1 MLPKLLAGR
10 RRLLMGLLVLSGIGM
25 AALAGVSAVLMT
37 WMLEPQSRFPLA
49 VMVGGLLLA
58 ALGTGG
64 LRAVERILAE
74 RLGQDYIHQIR
85 VGLVEAGLAGERG
98 PSAGITIARTTNDLS
113 SVRNWVAQGISPLAV
128 GIPLIAGTSAALW
141 LLAPALAI
149 AVVVPLA
156 LLAGA
161 LALLAGPAYRRA
173 RLLRR
178 KRGKLAAHIADTVA
192 ASSTIRSAGGTER
205 EVNQVNKI
213 GRTVAGA
220 AVDRA
225 VTAGWIRGAAAAAAA
240 VAAAAVAVVG
250 TTQGVATATVAGA
263 LTIVGIISAPVSD
276 MGKVI
281 EYRQNFKAARRILG
295 PALAAGKAAGGP
307 RKVAGAAADVPDETG
322 VHVSGLSLV
331 PLGHELAPLNAE
343 PGDRIVIRAADPALA
358 TDVVERM
365 LGIRDDADVYST
377 VAGMHLASA
386 AGRERRTLIGYA
398 AASTVLERGTI
409 ARAVRYRRP
418 ELPAEE
424 GSVALERA
432 GLSEPIAAL
441 PDGERTRL
449 KQGGEPLTV
458 SQRARLL
465 VARAA
470 LGEPPLLV
478 LNRIDAELDHPGR
491 LMLRELISSYPGVV
505 VLVPGSADLEQMDAD
520 VELRADTAGGIV
532 APLRYDDERESA

>member
-10 RRLLMGLLVLSGIGM
+10 RRWLMGLLVLSGVGM
-25 AALAGVSAVLMT
+25 AALAGISAVLMT
-37 WMLEPQSRFPLA
+37 WLLEPQNRLPVL
-49 VMVGGLLLA
+49 VTVGGLLLA

-85 VGLVEAGLAGERG
+85 VGLVEAGLVGDRG
-98 PSAGITIARTTNDLS
+98 PSPGITIARTTNDLS
-113 SVRNWVAQGISPLAV
+113 SVRNWVAMGISPLAV
-128 GIPLIAGTSAALW
+128 GIPLILGTSVALW
-141 LLAPALAI
+141 LLAPPLAV

-156 LLAGA
+156 LMAGA

-173 RLLRR
+173 RMLRR

-205 EVNQVNKI
+205 EVKQVNKI
-213 GRTVAGA
+213 GLTVAGA

-225 VTAGWIRGAAAAAAA
+225 ITAGWIRGAAAAAAA
-240 VAAAAVAVVG
+240 LAAAAVAVVG

-295 PALAAGKAAGGP
+295 PALAAGIPAARQRQDTGQ
-307 RKVAGAAADVPDETG
+307 ADIPSHTG
-322 VHVSGLSLV
+322 VHVSGLSLE
-331 PLGHELAPLNAE
+331 PKGHELAPLNAL
-343 PGDRIVIRAADPALA
+343 PRDRIVVRAADPAQA
-358 TDVVERM
+358 TDVVERI
-365 LGIRDDADVYST
+365 LGIREDPDVYST
-377 VAGMHLASA
+377 VAGVNLATA
-386 AGRERRTLIGYA
+386 AGTERRTLIGYA
-398 AASTVLERGTI
+398 ASSTVLERGTI

-418 ELPAEE
+418 ELPSEE
-424 GSVALERA
+424 GSAALDRA
-432 GLSEPIAAL
+432 GLSGQIVKL

-449 KQGGEPLTV
+449 KRGGEPLTV

-465 VARAA
+465 IARAA

-478 LNRIDAELDHPGR
+478 LNRIDAELDHTGR
-491 LMLRELISSYPGVV
+491 KMLAELVRTYPGVV
-505 VLVPGSADLEQMDAD
+505 MLVPATAELEQVEAD
-520 VELRADTAGGIV
+520 VELHADTVGGTMASGWDAG
-532 APLRYDDERESA
+532 ERETA

>member
-10 RRLLMGLLVLSGIGM
+10 RRWLMGLLVLSGVGM
-25 AALAGVSAVLMT
+25 AALAGASAVLMT
-37 WMLEPQSRFPLA
+37 WLLEPQNRLPVL
-49 VMVGGLLLA
+49 VTVGGLLLA

-85 VGLVEAGLAGERG
+85 VGLVEAGLVGDRG

-113 SVRNWVAQGISPLAV
+113 SVRNWVAMGISPLAV
-128 GIPLIAGTSAALW
+128 GIPLILGTSVALW
-141 LLAPALAI
+141 LMAPPLAI
-149 AVVVPLA
+149 AVVVPLL

-173 RLLRR
+173 RMLRR
-178 KRGKLAAHIADTVA
+178 KRGKLAAHVADTVA

-205 EVNQVNKI
+205 EVKQVNKI

-225 VTAGWIRGAAAAAAA
+225 ITAGWIRGAAAAAAA
-240 VAAAAVAVVG
+240 LAAAAVAVVG

-295 PALAAGKAAGGP
+295 PALAAGIPSGGCRQHAG
-307 RKVAGAAADVPDETG
+307 VAADVPTGTG
-322 VHVSGLSLV
+322 VHISGLSLE
-331 PLGHELAPLNAE
+331 PKGHELAPVNAQ
-343 PGDRIVIRAADPALA
+343 PGERIVVRAADPAQA
-358 TDVVERM
+358 TDVVERI
-365 LGIRDDADVYST
+365 LGIRSDPDVYST
-377 VAGMHLASA
+377 VAGINLGAA
-386 AGRERRTLIGYA
+386 AGTERRTLIGYA

-418 ELPAEE
+418 ELPAED
-424 GSVALERA
+424 GSAALDRA
-432 GLSEPIAAL
+432 GLSRHIDKL

-449 KQGGEPLTV
+449 KRGGEPLSV

-478 LNRIDAELDHPGR
+478 LNRIDAELDHTGR
-491 LMLRELISSYPGVV
+491 QMLAELVRTYPGVV
-505 VLVPGSADLEQMDAD
+505 MLVPATAELEQVKAD
-520 VELRADTAGGIV
+520 VELQADTADGTM
-532 APLRYDDERESA
+532 ASTWDAEERETA

>member
-10 RRLLMGLLVLSGIGM
+10 RRWLMGLLVLSGVGM
-25 AALAGVSAVLMT
+25 AALAGISAVLMT
-37 WMLEPQSRFPLA
+37 WLLEPQNRLPVL
-49 VMVGGLLLA
+49 VTVGGLLLA

-85 VGLVEAGLAGERG
+85 VGLVEAGLVGDRG
-98 PSAGITIARTTNDLS
+98 PSPGITIARTTNDLS
-113 SVRNWVAQGISPLAV
+113 SVRNWVAMGISPLAV
-128 GIPLIAGTSAALW
+128 GIPLILGTSVALW
-141 LLAPALAI
+141 LLAPPLAV

-156 LLAGA
+156 LMAGA

-173 RLLRR
+173 RMLRR

-205 EVNQVNKI
+205 EVKQVNKI
-213 GRTVAGA
+213 GLAVAGA

-225 VTAGWIRGAAAAAAA
+225 ITAGWIRGAAAAAAA
-240 VAAAAVAVVG
+240 LAAAAVAVVG

-295 PALAAGKAAGGP
+295 PALAAGIPAARQRQDTGQ
-307 RKVAGAAADVPDETG
+307 ADIPSDTG
-322 VHVSGLSLV
+322 VHVSGLSLE
-331 PLGHELAPLNAE
+331 PKGHELAPLNAL
-343 PGDRIVIRAADPALA
+343 PGDRIVVRAADPAQA
-358 TDVVERM
+358 TDVVERI
-365 LGIRDDADVYST
+365 LGIREDPDVYST
-377 VAGMHLASA
+377 VAGVNLATA
-386 AGRERRTLIGYA
+386 AGTERRTLIGYA
-398 AASTVLERGTI
+398 ASSTVLERGTI

-418 ELPAEE
+418 ELPSEE
-424 GSVALERA
+424 GSAALDRA
-432 GLSEPIAAL
+432 GLSGQIVKL

-449 KQGGEPLTV
+449 KRGGEPLTV

-465 VARAA
+465 IARAA

-478 LNRIDAELDHPGR
+478 LNRIDAELDHTGR
-491 LMLRELISSYPGVV
+491 QMLAELVRTYPGVV
-505 VLVPGSADLEQMDAD
+505 MLVPATAELEQVEAD
-520 VELRADTAGGIV
+520 VELHADTVGGTM
-532 APLRYDDERESA
+532 ASGWDAEERETA

>member
-1 MLPKLLAGR
+1 
-10 RRLLMGLLVLSGIGM
+10 MGLLVLSGVGM
-25 AALAGVSAVLMT
+25 AALAGISAVLMT
-37 WMLEPQSRFPLA
+37 WLLEPQNRLPVL
-49 VMVGGLLLA
+49 VTVGGLLLA

-85 VGLVEAGLAGERG
+85 VGLVEAGLVGDRG
-98 PSAGITIARTTNDLS
+98 PSPGITIARTTNDLS
-113 SVRNWVAQGISPLAV
+113 SVRNWVAMGISPLAV
-128 GIPLIAGTSAALW
+128 GIPLILGTSVALW
-141 LLAPALAI
+141 LLAPPLAV

-156 LLAGA
+156 LMAGA

-173 RLLRR
+173 RMLRR

-205 EVNQVNKI
+205 EVKQVNKI
-213 GRTVAGA
+213 GLTVAGA

-225 VTAGWIRGAAAAAAA
+225 ITAGWIRGAAAAAAA
-240 VAAAAVAVVG
+240 LAAAAVAVVG

-295 PALAAGKAAGGP
+295 PALAAGIPAARQRQDTGQ
-307 RKVAGAAADVPDETG
+307 ADIPSHTG
-322 VHVSGLSLV
+322 VHVSGLSLE
-331 PLGHELAPLNAE
+331 PKGHELAPLNAL
-343 PGDRIVIRAADPALA
+343 PRDRIVVRAADPAQA
-358 TDVVERM
+358 TDVVERI
-365 LGIRDDADVYST
+365 LGIREDPDVYST
-377 VAGMHLASA
+377 VAGVNLATA
-386 AGRERRTLIGYA
+386 AGTERRTLIGYA
-398 AASTVLERGTI
+398 ASSTVLERGTI

-418 ELPAEE
+418 ELPSEE
-424 GSVALERA
+424 GSAALDRA
-432 GLSEPIAAL
+432 GLSGQIVKL

-449 KQGGEPLTV
+449 KRGGEPLTV

-465 VARAA
+465 IARAA

-478 LNRIDAELDHPGR
+478 LNRIDAELDHTGR
-491 LMLRELISSYPGVV
+491 KMLAELVRTYPGVV
-505 VLVPGSADLEQMDAD
+505 MLVPATAELEQVEAD
-520 VELRADTAGGIV
+520 VELHADTVGGTMASGWDAG
-532 APLRYDDERESA
+532 ERETA